1 MLRHLLGGFDVALRL
16 VALGLMVAL
25 LVVVS
30 LGALTRSLGDPLI
43 WTDEVARFTMI
54 WLAVCG
60 WLLASR
66 RRTHIRIRYFAA
78 KLPDGAH
85 RATEVILQAAMALF
99 GALTAWFGFAL
110 VARNLDIEATTIP
123 VSMSVMYFP
132 IVLAGVVTA
141 VQALKEM
148 LDAARGR

>member
-1 MLRHLLGGFDVALRL
+1 MLRHLLRGFDAVLRGAALVL
-16 VALGLMVAL
+16 LVAL

-43 WTDEVARFTMI
+43 WTDEVARFAMI

-66 RRTHIRIRYFAA
+66 RRAHIRIRYFVD
-78 KLPDGAH
+78 KLPGTPR
-85 RATEVILQAAMALF
+85 RATEAVLQAAVALF

-110 VARNLDIEATTIP
+110 VARNLDIEASTIP

-132 IVLAGVVTA
+132 VVLAGVITT
-141 VQALKEM
+141 VQALAE
-148 LDAARGR
+148 LLAAARGR

>member
-1 MLRHLLGGFDVALRL
+1 MGRL
-16 VALGLMVAL
+16 VAGFDAALRGAAMVLLVAL

-30 LGALTRSLGDPLI
+30 LGAFTRSLGDPLI

-60 WLLASR
+60 WLVASR
-66 RRTHIRIRYFAA
+66 RRAHIRIRYFSARLPAA
-78 KLPDGAH
+78 AQRP
-85 RATEVILQAAMALF
+85 TEMAMQAAVALF
-99 GALTAWFGFAL
+99 GALTAWFGTAL
-110 VARNLDIEATTIP
+110 VTRNLDIEAATIP

-132 IVLAGVVTA
+132 IVVAGLVTA
-141 VQALKEM
+141 MQAVKEM

>member
-1 MLRHLLGGFDVALRL
+1 MLRRLLAGFDAALRGAAL
-16 VALGLMVAL
+16 VLLVVL

-30 LGALTRSLGDPLI
+30 LGALTRSLGDPVI

-60 WLLASR
+60 WLVASR
-66 RRTHIRIRYFAA
+66 RRAHIRIRYFAA
-78 KLPDGAH
+78 KLPAAAQ
-85 RATEVILQAAMALF
+85 RLTEVAMQAAVALF

-110 VARNLDIEATTIP
+110 VIRNYDIDATTIP
-123 VSMSVMYFP
+123 VSMSIMYFP
-132 IVLAGVVTA
+132 IVLAGAMTA

-148 LDAARGR
+148 TDAARGR

>member
-1 MLRHLLGGFDVALRL
+1 MLRHLLGGFDAALRGA
-16 VALGLMVAL
+16 ALLLLVAL

-43 WTDEVARFTMI
+43 WTDEVARFAMI

-60 WLLASR
+60 WLVASR
-66 RRTHIRIRYFAA
+66 RRAHIRIRYFAG
-78 KLPDGAH
+78 KLPDTARH
-85 RATEVILQAAMALF
+85 AVEVVLQAAVALF

-110 VARNLDIEATTIP
+110 VARNFDIEATTIP
-123 VSMSVMYFP
+123 VSMSVMYAP